1 MRKAIIAATII
12 LATASFSKSFAQ
24 EQPNIGCID
33 KAVILQADDVKQGFM
48 KQGMTIYR
56 DATISM
62 ESQTP
67 FPIEVKLVQGHLYE
81 FLFIGS
87 NDATT
92 KLELYDGDD
101 QNIGTRSLAK
111 GGSPG
116 YIIYSF
122 TPSKTDMYLLML
134 TQKLRHDTMCGSFTI
149 MEKSDDNQGTPTTQQ
164 TAPTQSTPNKNY
176 GNQVPN
182 SNRYIGH

>member
-1 MRKAIIAATII
+1 MKKIITAATII
-12 LATASFSKSFAQ
+12 LATVSFSKTFAQ

-33 KAVILQADDVKQGFM
+33 KAVKLQAEDVKQGFI
-48 KQGMTIYR
+48 KQGMTVYR
-56 DATISM
+56 DAMINM

-81 FLFIGS
+81 FLYIGNS
-87 NDATT
+87 DANT

-111 GGSPG
+111 GESPG

-134 TQKLRHDTMCGSFTI
+134 SQKLRHDTMCGSFTI
-149 MEKSDDNQGTPTTQQ
+149 MEKGGDSNDAEATP
-164 TAPTQSTPNKNY
+164 ASQSKPNKTY